1 MNEENCL
8 LEANAIVE
16 SRQLNYGD
24 PVETF
29 NRVAKIVNLLL
40 GTHLEGK
47 HIAVIMQVIKM
58 VRESVCHKDDN
69 LVDEAGYIL
78 IQEMCNDKTR
88 PDKNVS

>member
-1 MNEENCL
+1 MNCL
-8 LEANAIVE
+8 EKANDIV
-16 SRQLNYGD
+16 LNHKGDYGD

-78 IQEMCNDKTR
+78 IQEKC
-88 PDKNVS
+88 KNGPQEKV